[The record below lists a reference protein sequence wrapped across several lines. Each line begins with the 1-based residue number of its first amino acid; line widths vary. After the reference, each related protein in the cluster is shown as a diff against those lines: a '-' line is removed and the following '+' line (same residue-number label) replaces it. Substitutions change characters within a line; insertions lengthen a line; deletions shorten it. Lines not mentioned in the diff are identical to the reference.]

1 MVAMGTE
8 KMQSLGY
15 HNHGCY
21 EEKKN
26 FFRNLNFIDSNHHSK
41 NWVDWITVG

>member
-1 MVAMGTE
+1 MKEFISLIMVAMGTE

-21 EEKKN
+21 EEKKTS
-26 FFRNLNFIDSNHHSK
+26 LE
-41 NWVDWITVG
+41 T

>member
-1 MVAMGTE
+1 MGTE
-8 KMQSLGY
+8 KMQFLGY
-15 HNHGCY
+15 HSHGCY

-26 FFRNLNFIDSNHHSK
+26 FFKNLNFIDSSHHSK